1 MLFRRQVLMAL
12 SSSLLLPKAF
22 AFGDSSLFNVAEL
35 MLPTGTLS
43 RPGAWKRAL
52 FEVIQSTS
60 IETNP
65 QVVQIAPSD
74 PNLYAHPFSVL
85 IGSDGFEPL
94 PKEAVAMLLRYVS
107 YGGFL
112 LFDDTTGDPE
122 GPFSNSVRRLCRRLF
137 PTRSLSPL
145 RGDHSVYRSF
155 FLLKQPMGRIMVRN
169 YMEGVQ
175 IGEVTPLIYC
185 PNDLS
190 GALDRGLDGRDK
202 FIVSGGEWQRTE
214 AVKLAINLVMYSLT
228 SNYKHDQAHVK
239 KLIGLF
245 GPFKG
250 F

>member
-1 MLFRRQVLMAL
+1 MLLRRQLLVAL
-12 SSSLLLPKAF
+12 SSSLFIPKVF
-22 AFGDSSLFNVAEL
+22 AFGESNLFNVAEL
-35 MLPTGTLS
+35 ILPAGTLS
-43 RPGAWKRAL
+43 RPGAWQRAL

-65 QVVQIAPSD
+65 EVVQIEPSD
-74 PNLYAHPFSVL
+74 QKLYAHPFAVL
-85 IGSDGFEPL
+85 IGNDGFDPL
-94 PKEAVAMLLRYVS
+94 SQQAVEMLLRYVS

-122 GPFSNSVRRLCRRLF
+122 GPFSKSVRRLCQRLF

-155 FLLKQPMGRIMVRN
+155 FLLKQPMGRLTVRN

-175 IGEVTPLIYC
+175 IGEVTPLVYC

-202 FIVSGGEWQRTE
+202 FAVAGGEWQRTE
-214 AVKLAINLVMYSLT
+214 AVKLAINLIMYSLT

-239 KLIGLF
+239 KLIEEGRL
-245 GPFKG
+245 
-250 F
+250 